1 MSKYLRFMATF
12 AAITLAACQSDRSIT
27 SPDTTL
33 ENSPLSATSDN
44 SPGAVYSLMNQASG
58 NAVAVFDRSADGSFV
73 AAGSVATGGTGT
85 GAGLG
90 SQGALTLSDDGRW
103 LFAVNAGSNDVSAFR
118 VSPQGIS
125 LTSRTTSG
133 GTVPISVTVHGN
145 LVYVLNAGGAGNI
158 SGFTLDQQGILAPLA
173 SSTRPLSASGVGPAQ
188 VSFSPDGRAL
198 VVTEKATSR
207 IDVYTV
213 DKAGLPSAPTWYTS
227 AGSTPFGF
235 AFGHQSDVFVSE
247 AAGSASSYALGKNGG
262 LSLVSGVVP
271 TNQGAPCWLV
281 VTTNGRFAY
290 TANAQGGSISG
301 FVVDPRGALTLL
313 DADGATALVGRGATD
328 LALSGNS
335 RYLYQ
340 LVGRNVLGFR
350 IEADGHL
357 TPVGSAINGLPAGS
371 VGLAA
376 R

>member
-207 IDVYTV
+207 IDV
-213 DKAGLPSAPTWYTS
+213 
-227 AGSTPFGF
+227 
-235 AFGHQSDVFVSE
+235 
-247 AAGSASSYALGKNGG
+247 
-262 LSLVSGVVP
+262 
-271 TNQGAPCWLV
+271 
-281 VTTNGRFAY
+281 
-290 TANAQGGSISG
+290 
-301 FVVDPRGALTLL
+301 
-313 DADGATALVGRGATD
+313 
-328 LALSGNS
+328 
-335 RYLYQ
+335 
-340 LVGRNVLGFR
+340 
-350 IEADGHL
+350 
-357 TPVGSAINGLPAGS
+357 
-371 VGLAA
+371 
-376 R
+376 